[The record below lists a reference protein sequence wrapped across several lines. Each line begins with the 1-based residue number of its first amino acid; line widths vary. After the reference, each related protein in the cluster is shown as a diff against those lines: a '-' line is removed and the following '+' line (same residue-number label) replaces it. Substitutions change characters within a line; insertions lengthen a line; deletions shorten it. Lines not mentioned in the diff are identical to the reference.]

1 MNMIKI
7 EDKKLVQLFFLTIL
21 FKIINA
27 YVFTYIN
34 NSFFKLENRI
44 FEGLSEKEMFF
55 IAVVLAPITETL
67 IFQLSLYKFLINTR
81 IKNQSV
87 IIILMSITFS
97 LFHWY
102 HWLYVL
108 AIFVGGLFLNYFYI
122 YVLKNKNELIAV
134 LLTILLHSSY
144 NLFGF
149 LFVE

>member
-1 MNMIKI
+1 MIKI

-44 FEGLSEKEMFF
+44 FEAFSEKEMFF
-55 IAVVLAPITETL
+55 IVVVLAPIIETL
-67 IFQLSLYKFLINTR
+67 IFQLCLFQFLIKTR
-81 IKNQSV
+81 INNQSI

-108 AIFVGGLFLNYFYI
+108 AVFVGGLFLNYFYI
-122 YVLKNKNELIAV
+122 YVLKNKNELTAV
-134 LLTILLHSSY
+134 LLTILLHSTY